1 MRSMCFVAAIVISYL
16 SAIFH
21 KQKGRLSC
29 KKDIERE
36 REREM
41 EREERE
47 RGGERE
53 IDANPTERFMNVI
66 KNEKIMNG
74 CRVRKDRKN

>member
-1 MRSMCFVAAIVISYL
+1 
-16 SAIFH
+16 
-21 KQKGRLSC
+21 
-29 KKDIERE
+29 
-36 REREM
+36 M